1 MESTAVTILLAA
13 ASPIELEAE
22 ADAAGLPEAALKAG
36 LELYHALTASLGLRS
51 LPAAPE
57 EPTDWPVHR
66 FLLSDADG
74 ADPAHQ
80 LEGLDHAR
88 HVSRT
93 LGADEVAPSILYADA
108 QQGDYRGLLIAA
120 ADETRMALAM
130 RAVKQS

>member
-1 MESTAVTILLAA
+1 MTILLAA

-22 ADAAGLPEAALKAG
+22 ADAAGLPAAALKAG
-36 LELYHALTASLGLRS
+36 LELYHSLTAALGLRS
-51 LPAAPE
+51 LAAEQE

-80 LEGLDHAR
+80 LEGLGHAR

-108 QQGDYRGLLIAA
+108 QQGTYHGLLIAA
-120 ADETRMALAM
+120 ADETRMALAL
-130 RAVKQS
+130 RAVRQG

>member
-1 MESTAVTILLAA
+1 MTILLAA

-22 ADAAGLPEAALKAG
+22 ADAAGLPAAALTAG
-36 LELYHALTASLGLRS
+36 LELYHGLTATLGVRS
-51 LPAAPE
+51 LSAEQE

-74 ADPAHQ
+74 ADPAHY

-93 LGADEVAPSILYADA
+93 MGAHEVAPSILYAEA
-108 QQGDYRGLLIAA
+108 RKGEYRGLLIAA
-120 ADETRMALAM
+120 ADETRMALAL
-130 RAVKQS
+130 RAVRQGR